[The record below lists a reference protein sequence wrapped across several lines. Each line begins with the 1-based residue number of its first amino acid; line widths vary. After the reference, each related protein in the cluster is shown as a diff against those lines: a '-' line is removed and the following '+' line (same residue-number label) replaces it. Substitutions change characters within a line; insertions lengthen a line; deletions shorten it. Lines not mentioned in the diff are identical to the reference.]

1 MEKVEAKSS
10 QCPLTLLPQALRLR
24 TPAWVST
31 EPPAQTVHR
40 GCLLWVELGCRGVP
54 VCDARLTHCRTG
66 GGRRVGPAVSSGL
79 KSLGGGSA

>member
-31 EPPAQTVHR
+31 EPPAQTVLCGAAYSGWSWGAA
-40 GCLLWVELGCRGVP
+40 GCPSVMQG
-54 VCDARLTHCRTG
+54 
-66 GGRRVGPAVSSGL
+66 
-79 KSLGGGSA
+79 